1 VIVTLKRDPVCAA
14 RKDERECAVPKSKGA
29 VPQRSG
35 AVLGL
40 ALLALAGS
48 ACGSS
53 HSFADPSCPAVLAQ
67 VSTVPPEG
75 HKMANDELMDLQA
88 LVTPGTRLGA
98 LTDNVISALN
108 GLRNATQPGS
118 AAYRAAQEQYIS
130 DVVQVQRYCA
140 H

>member
-1 VIVTLKRDPVCAA
+1 
-14 RKDERECAVPKSKGA
+14 VPKSKGA

-40 ALLALAGS
+40 ALRALAGS

-53 HSFADPSCPAVLAQ
+53 HSFADPSCPAVFGQ

-75 HKMANDELMDLQA
+75 LKMANGELVHLQA
-88 LVTPGTRLGA
+88 LVTPRTRPGA

-108 GLRNATQPGS
+108 GLMNATQPGS

-130 DVVQVQRYCA
+130 DVVQVQRYCT

>member
-1 VIVTLKRDPVCAA
+1 ML
-14 RKDERECAVPKSKGA
+14 KSKGA
-29 VPQRSG
+29 VPRRRG

-75 HKMANDELMDLQA
+75 RKMANDELTDLQA
-88 LVTPGTRLGA
+88 LVTPGTRLGT

-108 GLRNATQPGS
+108 GLTNAAQPGS

>member
-1 VIVTLKRDPVCAA
+1 
-14 RKDERECAVPKSKGA
+14 VPKSKGA

-53 HSFADPSCPAVLAQ
+53 HSFADPSCPAVLGQ

-75 HKMANDELMDLQA
+75 LKMANDELVDLQA
-88 LVTPGTRLGA
+88 LVTPGTRLGT
-98 LTDNVISALN
+98 LTDNLISALN
-108 GLRNATQPGS
+108 DLMNAAQPGS
-118 AAYRAAQEQYIS
+118 AAYRAAQVQYIS